1 MNQIEE
7 LKNILETDLLVELKD
22 SIIQIEKVVKKQQH
36 NKDAKIELQNMQ
48 DLQKDFNA
56 VLEDIE
62 NDDVSIEE
70 ATEILEELENMKMD
84 NQEV

>member
-1 MNQIEE
+1 MNKIEE
-7 LKNILETDLLVELKD
+7 LKEILENDLLVELKS
-22 SIIQIEKVVKKQQH
+22 SIKEIEKVVKKQQH

-56 VLEDIE
+56 VLDDIV
-62 NDDVSIEE
+62 NDDISVEE
-70 ATEILEELENMKMD
+70 ASEILEELDEMKMD